1 MRTIVAG
8 DHLATLPILAIC
20 TRRQFQ
26 LIRSGMVWLR
36 AIVGSSWV
44 RLRHRTFSHMADTKV
59 EILPFNHA
67 KSDFFNPNYGRDWDN
82 ASPLC
87 P

>member
-8 DHLATLPILAIC
+8 DHPATLPILAIS

-26 LIRSGMVWLR
+26 LIGSGMVWLR

-44 RLRHRTFSHMADTKV
+44 RLRHTTFSYMADTKV
-59 EILPFNHA
+59 
-67 KSDFFNPNYGRDWDN
+67 
-82 ASPLC
+82 
-87 P
+87 